1 LFEIT
6 DLFDMHLRPELIL
19 LQKTMVSVEGV
30 ARRLNPD
37 HDLWAAAQPVVAA
50 WIRRELGPQAQV
62 RDLFDEG
69 RAVIRALSRQ
79 AQNPPAPPPG
89 TVVVERRLAPWAT
102 VAAGL
107 GFVAG
112 TSALVMT
119 LWPRMFGG

>member
-1 LFEIT
+1 
-6 DLFDMHLRPELIL
+6 
-19 LQKTMVSVEGV
+19 
-30 ARRLNPD
+30 
-37 HDLWAAAQPVVAA
+37 VVAA